1 MIIAVES
8 PVAKGYWEKN
18 LASQLIQEAYAYADM
33 EIQPKFEVAGKEGP
47 ERLVTPKPRI
57 KTNQEILE
65 DRRDEF
71 AQDLQLNSKYTFD
84 TFVQGEGNKLA
95 AGAAL
100 AVADNPGSFYNPLFI
115 FGGVGLGKTHLMQAI
130 GHQMLAEKPH
140 AKVVYIQSETFVND
154 FINSIKTKLK
164 LNFAI
169 NIEIVI
175 SY

>member
-71 AQDLQLNSKYTFD
+71 AQDLQLIVST
-84 TFVQGEGNKLA
+84 L
-95 AGAAL
+95 L
-100 AVADNPGSFYNPLFI
+100 IPLF
-115 FGGVGLGKTHLMQAI
+115 
-130 GHQMLAEKPH
+130 
-140 AKVVYIQSETFVND
+140 KV
-154 FINSIKTKLK
+154 K
-164 LNFAI
+164 
-169 NIEIVI
+169 EI
-175 SY
+175 SWQPELL